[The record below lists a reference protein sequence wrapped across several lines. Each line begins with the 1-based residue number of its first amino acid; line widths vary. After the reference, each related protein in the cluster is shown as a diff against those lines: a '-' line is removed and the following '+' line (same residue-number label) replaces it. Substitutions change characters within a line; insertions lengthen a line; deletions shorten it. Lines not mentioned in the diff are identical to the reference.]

1 MLFWVEG
8 GIWDLW
14 LKSWRCGESPPFIHF
29 TKLTGTIGLCLFLRC
44 LINSR
49 VCFVT
54 GNHWKCFPPRFHL
67 LTRNM
72 ATSNMIQLL
81 LQEAASLLLD
91 DGWPRGR
98 EQAADDTA
106 QHWRLYLDQCVQSS
120 GRPDHGMKY
129 DLLSSNRPETWTP
142 SSWYESR

>member
-1 MLFWVEG
+1 MAFRTINAALSVG
-8 GIWDLW
+8 WDKVW
-14 LKSWRCGESPPFIHF
+14 GDERPSHSFHRVPEPS
-29 TKLTGTIGLCLFLRC
+29 IGLYLFLWC
-44 LINSR
+44 LINSS
-49 VCFVT
+49 VLVT

-91 DGWPRGR
+91 DGWPEGR
-98 EQAADDTA
+98 ELAADDTA

-120 GRPDHGMKY
+120 GRLDHGMKY